1 MKIAVF
7 LILILNLTNAHDS
20 SDHVPDK
27 NSTTAVYTD
36 SSDQFPGKNY
46 TITVTIDGVSYQI
59 PKLKPLDNCT
69 LQAYINTALSILKAE
84 EDYRNC
90 PESERATREKCVADQ
105 SYSLLKII
113 AFELGCEFKTLLKL
127 LGYTDERVELVETED
142 YDQLLEKKSVGDI
155 VGDVMRCLE
164 GLSARSQILLKDQ
177 LEATNNHVLLV
188 KNMTSHSCIH
198 DSLEDERKVLSA
210 ILFGSKAQF
219 EAFLSLLK
227 DVGDAIAGI

>member
-20 SDHVPDK
+20 SD
-27 NSTTAVYTD
+27 
-36 SSDQFPGKNY
+36 QFPGKNS

-59 PKLKPLDNCT
+59 PKLKPLDKCT

-90 PESERATREKCVADQ
+90 SESERATRGQCVADQ

-127 LGYTDERVELVETED
+127 LTED
-142 YDQLLEKKSVGDI
+142 YDQLLENKSVGDI

-164 GLSARSQILLKDQ
+164 GLSARPQILFKDQ
-177 LEATNNHVLLV
+177 LVTTNNHVEGLSAVPQILFKDQLVTTNNHVLLV
-188 KNMTSHSCIH
+188 KNMISHSFIH
-198 DSLEDERKVLSA
+198 DTLEDERKILSA
-210 ILFGSKAQF
+210 LLFGSKSQF
-219 EAFLSLLK
+219 QEFLSILK
-227 DVGDAIAGI
+227 NVGNA